1 MMKIIITGATGMVGK
16 GAVLECLES
25 NEVEEVLIV
34 SRRSIGME
42 HPKMKEILIEDFFN
56 LTQIKDQLTGYDAC
70 FFSLGI
76 SSMGKTEEE
85 YSKITYE
92 LTLNFANTLLPL
104 NPEMTFIYVSGRG
117 TDESEQSGMMWAN
130 VKGKTENE
138 LSRLGFKA
146 FYRFRPGYIHPE
158 KGIVSPIRT
167 YRIFH
172 AIFMP
177 IYPLFRKNSKSLT
190 DTTRIGQAVIRLVK
204 DGYEKEIINPV
215 DINKLAAI

>member
-1 MMKIIITGATGMVGK
+1 MKIIITGATGMVGK
-16 GAVLECLES
+16 GAMLECLES
-25 NEVEEVLIV
+25 EEVDEVLV
-34 SRRSIGME
+34 VGRRSVGME
-42 HPKMKEILIEDFFN
+42 HPKLKELLIEDFFN

-76 SSMGKTEEE
+76 SAMGKTEEE

-104 NPEMTFIYVSGRG
+104 NPAMTFIYVSGKG
-117 TDESEQSGMMWAN
+117 TDETEESNMMWAN

-167 YRIFH
+167 YRVFH
-172 AIFMP
+172 AIFKP
-177 IYPLFRKNSKSLT
+177 IYPLLRKNTRSLT

-204 DGYEKEIINPV
+204 EGYEKEIIDPV
-215 DINKLAAI
+215 DINLLAAE